1 MGDRRTILS
10 TDKYCLTV
18 EHLYTVEGYLT
29 LAISIKSGEF
39 MGKSNFCISEEQLSI
54 FIQSLKEIDARLSG
68 DSKIDD
74 YDSDAHIIFEV
85 NKLGHVII
93 SGQVGGSHEEHSM
106 RFKFT
111 TDQTILERFGRVLGS
126 LIA

>member
-1 MGDRRTILS
+1 MGDRITILS
-10 TDKYCLTV
+10 TEKHCLTV

-39 MGKSNFCISEEQLSI
+39 MGKSNFCISEEHLST
-54 FIQSLKEIDARLSG
+54 FIQSLKEMGARLSG
-68 DSKIDD
+68 DSKIVD
-74 YDSDAHIIFEV
+74 YDSDSYIIIEV

-106 RFKFT
+106 KFKFT
-111 TDQTILERFGRVLGS
+111 TDQTILESFGRVLGS